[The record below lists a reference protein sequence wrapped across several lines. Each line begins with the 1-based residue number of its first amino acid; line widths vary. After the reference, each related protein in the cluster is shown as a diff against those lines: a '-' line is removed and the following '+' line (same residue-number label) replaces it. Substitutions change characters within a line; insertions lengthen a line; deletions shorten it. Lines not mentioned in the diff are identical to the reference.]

1 MTDASI
7 SLKSGSFRALL
18 PLARYG
24 LRYRARA
31 LAALAAL
38 TVSSVA
44 TLAVPFALRRMI
56 DFGFS
61 TESGGA
67 VDAYFLAMAAL

>member
-1 MTDASI
+1 MTSEPAARTA
-7 SLKSGSFRALL
+7 SFRALL
-18 PLARYG
+18 PFVRYARRHVG
-24 LRYRARA
+24 RLIG
-31 LAALAAL
+31 ALAAL

-61 TESGGA
+61 KDSGGA
-67 VDAYFLAMAAL
+67 IDA